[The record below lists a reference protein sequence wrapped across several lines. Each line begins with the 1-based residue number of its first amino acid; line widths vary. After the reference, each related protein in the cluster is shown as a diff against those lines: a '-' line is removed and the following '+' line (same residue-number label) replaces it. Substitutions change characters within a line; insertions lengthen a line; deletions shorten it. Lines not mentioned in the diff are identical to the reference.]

1 MQTNLSRGA
10 IGFLR
15 DFQARRNA
23 LNTYDRITTEYG
35 SDTDWRRARRAGREM
50 LVQSIHMVAIA
61 FADEVIRC
69 DETLRISAELVEELE
84 SA

>member
-15 DFQARRNA
+15 DFQARQNA
-23 LNTYDRITTEYG
+23 LRTYDRTTTEYG
-35 SDTDWRRARRAGREM
+35 SDIEWHRARRAGREM
-50 LVQSIHMVAIA
+50 LVQSIRMVAIA
-61 FADEVIRC
+61 FANEVIRC
-69 DETLRISAELVEELE
+69 DPTLSISAELTEELE